1 MLNTMGGSDATA
13 DGVDAGEGLGVVVGV
28 DDGDGDGVDDGV
40 DAGEGLGVVVGVDDG
55 DGDGVD
61 DGVDAGD
68 GDGGGGSGGGEGAV
82 TVSVAAIGCVGGP
95 TLVTVGAPAAARAV
109 LRLLVNDVKA
119 GALDARVLMLCAT
132 ACCTAG
138 VVLATVKLTE
148 TPVERT
154 RRRAVVMS
162 VT

>member
-1 MLNTMGGSDATA
+1 MLKTMGVSGATT
-13 DGVDAGEGLGVVVGV
+13 DGVDAGEGLGVVAGV
-28 DDGDGDGVDDGV
+28 DDGDGDGVD
-40 DAGEGLGVVVGVDDG
+40 AGDG

-68 GDGGGGSGGGEGAV
+68 GEGGGGSGGGEGAV

>member
-13 DGVDAGEGLGVVVGV
+13 
-28 DDGDGDGVDDGV
+28 DGV